1 MASSSSRKV
10 PSGVDAADTQVGGGE
25 WLDRLVDQSVYT
37 PIRQGSAVAET
48 VARLGQAIA
57 VGLLRPGDQLPPE
70 VRLAETLGI
79 SAVTLRSA
87 LMILRQGGLLE
98 TRRGRGGGT
107 FVSARAS
114 GKARML
120 ERVPTPS
127 DEELRDLVDY
137 RCVVEGG
144 AAALAAES
152 RSQDHLEEL
161 RRQID
166 VMDGSRRFDTWS
178 EADTMFHL
186 VLADASGCSR
196 LVSTI
201 TELRVETQSVSL
213 AYEPMPVETMRHSNQ
228 QHREVLRA
236 VETHRPERA
245 RELIVRHI
253 QSTYDLWLGLRPA
266 LTSKTRALSREAPL
280 AEVSPA
286 SLGPRSET
294 KRQRRPG

>member
-1 MASSSSRKV
+1 
-10 PSGVDAADTQVGGGE
+10 
-25 WLDRLVDQSVYT
+25 
-37 PIRQGSAVAET
+37 
-48 VARLGQAIA
+48 
-57 VGLLRPGDQLPPE
+57 
-70 VRLAETLGI
+70 
-79 SAVTLRSA
+79 
-87 LMILRQGGLLE
+87 MILRQGGLLE

-114 GKARML
+114 GKARLL
-120 ERVPTPS
+120 ERVPMPS
-127 DEELRDLVDY
+127 DDELRDLVDF

-152 RSQDHLEEL
+152 RTQDHLDEL
-161 RRQID
+161 RRQIEA
-166 VMDGSRRFDTWS
+166 MDGAQRFDTWS

-201 TELRVETQSVSL
+201 TEVRVETQSISL
-213 AYEPMPVETMRHSNQ
+213 AYDPTPAETMRLSNH

-266 LTSKTRALSREAPL
+266 LSSKTRSLERDSPVT
-280 AEVSPA
+280 EVSPA
-286 SLGPRSET
+286 GARRRNRAN
-294 KRQRRPG
+294 RQRRPG